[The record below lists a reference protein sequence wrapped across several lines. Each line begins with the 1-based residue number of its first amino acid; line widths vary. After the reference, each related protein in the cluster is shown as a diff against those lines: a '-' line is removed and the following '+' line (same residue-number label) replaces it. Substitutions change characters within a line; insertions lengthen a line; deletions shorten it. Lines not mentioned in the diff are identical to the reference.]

1 MSSDY
6 HFVTVWRVR
15 ASCAEV
21 MEILGD
27 GPTLTR
33 WWPSVYLEAE
43 VLDEGDTNGMGAR
56 MALHTKGWL
65 PYTLHWILTIV
76 EPITPAGFA
85 LTAAGDLNGVG
96 RWRFEQIGPEV
107 TITYDWRIHAAKPL
121 LRRLSWLLRPAFSA
135 NHRWAMAMG
144 HESLELELSRRRAA
158 GDQEALRR
166 IPDPPGPT
174 RIRLLPMRT
183 SAH

>member
-6 HFVTVWRVR
+6 HFVTVWRVH

-27 GPTLTR
+27 GPRLTQ

-43 VLDEGDTNGMGAR
+43 VLDEGAADGLGAR

-76 EPITPAGFA
+76 EPLTPAGFA
-85 LTAAGDLNGVG
+85 LTASGDLNGIG

-107 TITYDWRIHAAKPL
+107 AITYDWRVRADKPL
-121 LRRLSWLLRPAFSA
+121 LRRLSRLLRPAFSA
-135 NHRWAMAMG
+135 NHDWAMARG
-144 HESLELELSRRRAA
+144 RESLELELLRRRAA
-158 GDQEALRR
+158 RDPDALRR

-174 RIRLLPMRT
+174 RTRLLPLRT
-183 SAH
+183 GFH